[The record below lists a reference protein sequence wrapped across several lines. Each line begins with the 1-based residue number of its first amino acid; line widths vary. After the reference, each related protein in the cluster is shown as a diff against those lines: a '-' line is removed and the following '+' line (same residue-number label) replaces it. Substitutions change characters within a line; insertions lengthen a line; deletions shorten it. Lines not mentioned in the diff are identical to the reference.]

1 MDSNLLMK
9 DLYNKEQLINNQ
21 TFSYFVT
28 LATNRL
34 TDKKGPRFNLAVKI
48 DNMHLQKVEIFRNW
62 H

>member
-1 MDSNLLMK
+1 MK